1 MLIRPACSDMT
12 LGESMEN
19 AKEVLTQE
27 SLIECLKEY
36 FCGDLF
42 NLDTLQC
49 KEYGF
54 DERIGWMTYL
64 LTADFADGTYKQQA
78 IAFANDDIARL
89 PGGPKTPAKD

>member
-1 MLIRPACSDMT
+1 MLIRPACSCMT
-12 LGESMEN
+12 LDESMEK

-27 SLIECLKEY
+27 SLIECLKEN
-36 FCGDLF
+36 FCGDMF

-49 KEYGF
+49 KEYGL

-78 IAFANDDIARL
+78 VAFANDDIARL
-89 PGGPKTPAKD
+89 PCGPRTPAKD

>member
-1 MLIRPACSDMT
+1 MLIRPASSFLTID
-12 LGESMEN
+12 ESMEK

-27 SLIECLKEY
+27 SLIACIKEN

-54 DERIGWMTYL
+54 DERIGWMTYI
-64 LTADFADGTYKQQA
+64 LTADLADGSYKQQA
-78 IAFANDDIARL
+78 VAFTNGRIEDL
-89 PGGPKTPAKD
+89 PSGPRTPAKD

>member
-1 MLIRPACSDMT
+1 MLIRPACSGMT
-12 LGESMEN
+12 LDESMER

-27 SLIECLKEY
+27 SLIECLKEN
-36 FCGDLF
+36 FCGDVF

-49 KEYGF
+49 KEYGL

-78 IAFANDDIARL
+78 VAFANGDIAGL
-89 PGGPKTPAKD
+89 PCGPRTPAKD